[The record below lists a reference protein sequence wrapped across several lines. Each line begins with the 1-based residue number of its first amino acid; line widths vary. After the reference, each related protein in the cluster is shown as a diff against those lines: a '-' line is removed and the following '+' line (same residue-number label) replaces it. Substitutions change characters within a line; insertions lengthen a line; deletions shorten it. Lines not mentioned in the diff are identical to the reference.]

1 MTVKYHASAHFD
13 VDAEVEVEDISDSLE
28 VWISIMSDLE
38 QRYGLKIDV
47 QS

>member
-13 VDAEVEVEDISDSLE
+13 VDAEVEVEDALDDLA
-28 VWISIMSDLE
+28 VWIAITDDLE
-38 QRYGLKIDV
+38 RRFGLKIDV